1 MSFDPTLGTIKFNG
15 TTPSRSAILR
25 LTYTPKFVRISEAG
39 SVASNGTNGVFDDRT
54 ISDFNYWT
62 LASGNVADAS
72 SNIKND
78 RMIFTYV
85 RGAGAGSGAR
95 PYLAT
100 YRFGLR
106 LPTPV
111 YTNDSGAVVNLSVT
125 GNVGPYQVDPSN
137 GRVYFTAA
145 DEDRSVSITYVGAD
159 VGTGAQLT
167 GQFASGSVSLI
178 QERSEAPILI
188 EQALNESNVSTFI
201 DPFDFTSSDFRVRRP
216 ALTWMFWTSNR
227 AGYPDIYFETIAPR
241 LSPLP
246 LSK

>member
-1 MSFDPTLGTIKFNG
+1 
-15 TTPSRSAILR
+15 
-25 LTYTPKFVRISEAG
+25 
-39 SVASNGTNGVFDDRT
+39 VFDDRT
-54 ISDFNYWT
+54 IGDFNYWT
-62 LASGNVADAS
+62 LASGSAADAS

-111 YTNDSGAVVNLSVT
+111 YTNDSGAVVSLSVT

-145 DEDRSVSITYVGAD
+145 DEDRAVSITYVGAD

-178 QERSEAPILI
+178 QERAEAPILI